1 MGASLLA
8 LASSLL
14 WGTGDFLG
22 GRASRGFQVLVVLFW
37 SQAAMVLL
45 VWSIVGVAVATGSL
59 DLDGRSLA
67 IGAAGGAAGVIALG
81 AFYKA
86 LAIGPMSVVP
96 PIAAAGVVLPV
107 GVGIATGDSP
117 TRAMLVGIA
126 LAILGVVLASAGEG
140 SNEDDAVAT
149 RIAPSTLGL
158 CLVAA
163 AGFGVIFVAMDAA
176 AGDNALSALAATA
189 GVRAGSFAALLL
201 AVLAT
206 RTRPTAPVTPRIVL
220 GFAAI
225 GLFDTGAN
233 LTFAIAAALGELEVV
248 AVLGSLYPAV
258 TSALAH
264 VVLAERLGRTQLVG
278 VVLALA
284 GVAVLATT

>member
-1 MGASLLA
+1 VGASLLA

-22 GRASRGFQVLVVLFW
+22 GRASRGWSVLVVLFW

-45 VWSIVGVAVATGSL
+45 VWTIVGAAVAMGTLEL
-59 DLDGRSLA
+59 DPRALA
-67 IGAAGGAAGVIALG
+67 IGVGGGLAGVVALG

-117 TRAMLVGIA
+117 SALVLAGIA
-126 LAILGVVLASAGEG
+126 LAIVGVVLASSGEG
-140 SNEDDAVAT
+140 TNDDETVAT
-149 RIAPSTLGL
+149 RIAPATLGL

-163 AGFGVIFVAMDAA
+163 AGFGIIFVAMDAA
-176 AGDNALSALAATA
+176 AGDDWLTALAATA
-189 GVRAGSFAALLL
+189 GIRAGSFAALALV
-201 AVLAT
+201 VLAT
-206 RTRPTAPVTPRIVL
+206 RTRPWATVTPRTTA

-233 LTFAIAAALGELEVV
+233 FTFAVAAALGELEVV
-248 AVLGSLYPAV
+248 AVLGTLYPAV

-264 VVLAERLGRTQLVG
+264 VVLGERLGRMQLTG
-278 VVLALA
+278 VVLAIG